1 MIGPFDNENR
11 GARELGTVAAMKE
24 AGVNVVQINSPQDGS
39 WAADPNL
46 AIPVI
51 TAALV
56 AHPETKM
63 LGYPGGQLLGNV
75 PTYMQAAGKKPGE
88 IFNFGFDTSPQI
100 VEGFK
105 GGWVQLT
112 ADQQPFLQ
120 GYLPILSLCQ
130 QVVYGLA
137 PIERR
142 YRRRL
147 RDAATTTRSWPSS
160 PRNSSARTTA
170 GAGRGSPRPAH
181 FRLGGM
187 RVAERLIELRDIKKS
202 YGNVYAL
209 GGVSLTVN
217 VGEVVGL
224 IGDNGAG
231 KSTLIKVL
239 AGVVT
244 PTSGEILVRGK
255 PVSGWNAARS
265 REAGIETVFQDRA
278 LAVQQS
284 IVRNIFMGR
293 ELGGRF
299 GFLRINEE
307 IREAGRLM
315 REIGFTSKVFT
326 PHSIVGQLSGGERQG
341 VAIARAIYK
350 EADLIVLDEP
360 TTALSLTET
369 AKVFHF
375 VRQVRDSGRSILF
388 IGHNIHHVFDIADR
402 FVVLDRGKVA
412 LETGTEPRSNRPR
425 S

>member
-1 MIGPFDNENR
+1 
-11 GARELGTVAAMKE
+11 
-24 AGVNVVQINSPQDGS
+24 
-39 WAADPNL
+39 
-46 AIPVI
+46 
-51 TAALV
+51 
-56 AHPETKM
+56 M
-63 LGYPGGQLLGNV
+63 L
-75 PTYMQAAGKKPGE
+75 
-88 IFNFGFDTSPQI
+88 F
-100 VEGFK
+100 
-105 GGWVQLT
+105 
-112 ADQQPFLQ
+112 
-120 GYLPILSLCQ
+120 
-130 QVVYGLA
+130 
-137 PIERR
+137 
-142 YRRRL
+142 
-147 RDAATTTRSWPSS
+147 RSS
-160 PRNSSARTTA
+160 
-170 GAGRGSPRPAH
+170 
-181 FRLGGM
+181 
-187 RVAERLIELRDIKKS
+187 
-202 YGNVYAL
+202 VYAL
-209 GGVSLTVN
+209 GGVSLSVN
-217 VGEVVGL
+217 AGEVVGL

-239 AGVVT
+239 EGVVT
-244 PTSGEILVRGK
+244 PTKGEIFVRGK

-293 ELGGRF
+293 ELRGRF
-299 GFLRINEE
+299 GFLKIDRE

-375 VRQVRDSGRSILF
+375 VRQVRASGRSILF

-412 LETGTEPRSNRPR
+412 LETDRTEITSAEQLINFMEDVAHPGGAAGRRDKAIAEGATL
-425 S
+425 

>member
-1 MIGPFDNENR
+1 M
-11 GARELGTVAAMKE
+11 
-24 AGVNVVQINSPQDGS
+24 S
-39 WAADPNL
+39 
-46 AIPVI
+46 
-51 TAALV
+51 
-56 AHPETKM
+56 
-63 LGYPGGQLLGNV
+63 
-75 PTYMQAAGKKPGE
+75 
-88 IFNFGFDTSPQI
+88 
-100 VEGFK
+100 
-105 GGWVQLT
+105 
-112 ADQQPFLQ
+112 
-120 GYLPILSLCQ
+120 
-130 QVVYGLA
+130 
-137 PIERR
+137 
-142 YRRRL
+142 
-147 RDAATTTRSWPSS
+147 
-160 PRNSSARTTA
+160 
-170 GAGRGSPRPAH
+170 
-181 FRLGGM
+181 
-187 RVAERLIELRDIKKS
+187 ERLIELRDIKKS

-209 GGVSLTVN
+209 GGVTLTVN

-244 PTSGEILVRGK
+244 PTSGEIVVRGK
-255 PVSGWNAARS
+255 AVSGWNAARS

-293 ELGGRF
+293 ELGGGL

-326 PHSIVGQLSGGERQG
+326 PQSIVGQLSGGERQG
-341 VAIARAIYK
+341 VAIARALYK
-350 EADLIVLDEP
+350 EAELIVLDEP

-375 VRQVRDSGRSILF
+375 VRQVRASGRSILF

-412 LETGTEPRSNRPR
+412 LETDRTEVKSAEQLINFMEDVAHPVPKDSRLAAAEGAAS
-425 S
+425 

>member
-1 MIGPFDNENR
+1 MEP
-11 GARELGTVAAMKE
+11 ARMLL
-24 AGVNVVQINSPQDGS
+24 AGSF
-39 WAADPNL
+39 
-46 AIPVI
+46 
-51 TAALV
+51 
-56 AHPETKM
+56 E
-63 LGYPGGQLLGNV
+63 GGV
-75 PTYMQAAGKKPGE
+75 SM
-88 IFNFGFDTSPQI
+88 
-100 VEGFK
+100 
-105 GGWVQLT
+105 
-112 ADQQPFLQ
+112 
-120 GYLPILSLCQ
+120 
-130 QVVYGLA
+130 
-137 PIERR
+137 
-142 YRRRL
+142 
-147 RDAATTTRSWPSS
+147 
-160 PRNSSARTTA
+160 
-170 GAGRGSPRPAH
+170 
-181 FRLGGM
+181 
-187 RVAERLIELRDIKKS
+187 AERLIELKNITKS

-209 GGVSLTVN
+209 GGVNLSVDA
-217 VGEVVGL
+217 GEVVGL

-244 PTSGEILVRGK
+244 PTSGEILVRGT

-293 ELGGRF
+293 ELAGPL
-299 GFLRINEE
+299 GFLRVSEE
-307 IREAGRLM
+307 VREAGRLM

-326 PHSIVGQLSGGERQG
+326 PQSIVGQLSGGERQG

-350 EADLIVLDEP
+350 DADLIVLDEP

-375 VRQVRDSGRSILF
+375 VRQVRDRGRSILF

-412 LETGTEPRSNRPR
+412 LETAKAEVKSAEQLINFMEDVAHPILSDSRPAAGEGVA

>member
-1 MIGPFDNENR
+1 
-11 GARELGTVAAMKE
+11 
-24 AGVNVVQINSPQDGS
+24 
-39 WAADPNL
+39 
-46 AIPVI
+46 
-51 TAALV
+51 
-56 AHPETKM
+56 
-63 LGYPGGQLLGNV
+63 
-75 PTYMQAAGKKPGE
+75 
-88 IFNFGFDTSPQI
+88 
-100 VEGFK
+100 
-105 GGWVQLT
+105 
-112 ADQQPFLQ
+112 
-120 GYLPILSLCQ
+120 
-130 QVVYGLA
+130 
-137 PIERR
+137 
-142 YRRRL
+142 
-147 RDAATTTRSWPSS
+147 
-160 PRNSSARTTA
+160 
-170 GAGRGSPRPAH
+170 
-181 FRLGGM
+181 
-187 RVAERLIELRDIKKS
+187 VAERLIELRSITKS

-209 GGVSLTVN
+209 GGVSLSVN

-244 PTSGEILVRGK
+244 PTAGEILVRGE

-293 ELGGRF
+293 ELGGSF
-299 GFLRINEE
+299 GFLKIDKE

-341 VAIARAIYK
+341 VAIARALYK
-350 EADLIVLDEP
+350 EAELIVLDEP

-375 VRQVRDSGRSILF
+375 VRQVRASGRSILF

-412 LETGTEPRSNRPR
+412 LETDRTEMRSAEQLINFMEDVAHPGGAAGRRHKAVAEGAAP
-425 S
+425 